1 MLYNSES
8 VAGTW
13 DLVCPGAADESLWC
27 MLTLPRIPEVRGC
40 APPRPLKPMREM
52 CIDVYLATV
61 SLAAAAIFMDPDLPA
76 SLT

>member
-1 MLYNSES
+1 M
-8 VAGTW
+8 VHA
-13 DLVCPGAADESLWC
+13 V
-27 MLTLPRIPEVRGC
+27 TLPRIPEVRGC

-76 SLT
+76 SLR

>member
-1 MLYNSES
+1 
-8 VAGTW
+8 
-13 DLVCPGAADESLWC
+13 
-27 MLTLPRIPEVRGC
+27 
-40 APPRPLKPMREM
+40 MREM